1 MNTNAPTP
9 GLWAF
14 AVAACLTL
22 ALAARTAPAQLASP
36 DPSTTTALDSPVN
49 PEAVRTP
56 SPPPM
61 TKAGPDEKL
70 ADAQAAVA
78 ARIAGVRTFKCDVE
92 MRKRR
97 DKPTHYGSIYK
108 IKTGTL
114 ELTRG
119 VGGRVV
125 LTRKGETEEYIANQ
139 RTIWSYEHKDKEA
152 EFIPTSTPV
161 ISTFVTEAMKLN
173 VFFAADPDT
182 IRLRGSQVIDG
193 EDCWVMEG
201 KTPARLKVVGLKQE
215 KMTVWVAK
223 GDGLPRRIHIP
234 GNKFTVSM
242 TNIRVNED
250 IDPARFEFSPPRG
263 VATKNIFGF
272 KSRS

>member
-1 MNTNAPTP
+1 MKSMRLMSRVLAI
-9 GLWAF
+9 
-14 AVAACLTL
+14 AVALG
-22 ALAARTAPAQLASP
+22 TAQVHAQ
-36 DPSTTTALDSPVN
+36 TTATAIAAGTATAAQTPPVN

-56 SPPPM
+56 APPPM
-61 TKAGPDEKL
+61 RKPDPEEKL
-70 ADAQAAVA
+70 SGVQAAIDVHL
-78 ARIAGVRTFKCDVE
+78 AGVRTFKCDVE

-125 LTRKGETEEYIANQ
+125 MTRKGETEEYVANP

-152 EFIPTSTPV
+152 DFIPTSTPV

-182 IRLRGSQVIDG
+182 IRLRGSQTIDN
-193 EDCWVMEG
+193 EECWVMEG
-201 KTPARLKVVGLKQE
+201 KTPARLKLVGLKQE

-223 GDGLPRRIHIP
+223 SDGLPRRIHIP
-234 GNKFTVSM
+234 GNKFTVSL

-250 IDPARFEFSPPRG
+250 IDPARFSFSPPKG

>member
-1 MNTNAPTP
+1 MNRLSMMPRMLAV
-9 GLWAF
+9 
-14 AVAACLTL
+14 VAAIGAA
-22 ALAARTAPAQLASP
+22 ALPAQTTNTATATGT
-36 DPSTTTALDSPVN
+36 STQTATAAAPHVN
-49 PEAVRTP
+49 PEAVPTP
-56 SPPPM
+56 APPPM
-61 TKAGPDEKL
+61 RKPDPGDKL
-70 ADAQAAVA
+70 ADVQAAID
-78 ARIAGVRTFKCDVE
+78 ARIAGVRTFKCDIE

-97 DKPTHYGSIYK
+97 DKPTHYGSIFK

-119 VGGRVV
+119 HGGRVI